1 MFKIQKG
8 LNSLQMGARIIGK
21 GWKRTKENEHKLL
34 LYKYQAVQWSE
45 HI

>member
-21 GWKRTKENEHKLL
+21 GWKRTKENEYKLL
-34 LYKYQAVQWSE
+34 LYKYQAVHWSE